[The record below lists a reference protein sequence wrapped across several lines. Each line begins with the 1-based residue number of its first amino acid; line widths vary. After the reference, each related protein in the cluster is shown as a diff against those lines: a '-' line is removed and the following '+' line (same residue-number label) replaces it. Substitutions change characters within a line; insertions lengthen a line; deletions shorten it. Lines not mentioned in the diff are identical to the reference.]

1 MLQLRVTV
9 VPCRTDIDS
18 GSSVNAM
25 GVACSVYGKAVCASW
40 RKEDIDISMCS
51 NSISI
56 IILLHIVRKVVS
68 GNSEKANNHIQ
79 SILLNSA

>member
-1 MLQLRVTV
+1 MLQLRLTV

-25 GVACSVYGKAVCASW
+25 GEACSVYGKAVCANW
-40 RKEDIDISMCS
+40 RKEEIDIS

-56 IILLHIVRKVVS
+56 IIMLLHIVRKMVS
-68 GNSEKANNHIQ
+68 ANSE
-79 SILLNSA
+79 